1 MTNEVSHRHFGVVHI
16 PVNYTLGRGV
26 PEALGNRVQAAATTA
41 FLTLE
46 GAGNSHDVA
55 HCEINIDDVGIE
67 VEARWDA
74 AARCVGVHLE
84 LVRTDMMMAIEMLN
98 GAQETEFLRREFQRR
113 EIH

>member
-1 MTNEVSHRHFGVVHI
+1 MLEIKPTRHQCALNQEVPPMTNEVRHRHFGVVHI

-55 HCEINIDDVGIE
+55 HCEINVDEE
-67 VEARWDA
+67 VTLDCFRDQ
-74 AARCVGVHLE
+74 RVCVSE
-84 LVRTDMMMAIEMLN
+84 IIPNSRQEN
-98 GAQETEFLRREFQRR
+98 GGCG
-113 EIH
+113 